1 MSSRERGKKKGV
13 ASFRFFFLRL
23 QKKRGEREREREPFA
38 CPLRFFSATR
48 RASSVERRASSVE
61 RQCSLLSLALSL
73 PTLARLRK
81 EAFPL
86 HIPNI
91 ASCAPQHSVASPI
104 SKVESDGRGEQ
115 STRARQKKL
124 GNGIRPTRRKKWFL
138 FLVFSTASLEM
149 MQAFSS
155 FNTSPVAQNL

>member
-1 MSSRERGKKKGV
+1 VWPVFVSFFFDFKKKGGREKEKE
-13 ASFRFFFLRL
+13 SRL
-23 QKKRGEREREREPFA
+23 LALSG
-38 CPLRFFSATR
+38 FSLQR
-48 RASSVERRASSVE
+48 DERRASSVE

>member
-1 MSSRERGKKKGV
+1 MLS
-13 ASFRFFFLRL
+13 
-23 QKKRGEREREREPFA
+23 
-38 CPLRFFSATR
+38 PLARS
-48 RASSVERRASSVE
+48 
-61 RQCSLLSLALSL
+61 LSL